1 MIPLPLL
8 CDPSPLSKGRGFR
21 DQQKSVR
28 SLCCQRSVNAMGEAV
43 NRDVLPESDLTA
55 SVSVTEEAAWEI

>member
-1 MIPLPLL
+1 MIPHLFLREEG
-8 CDPSPLSKGRGFR
+8 SETSRSQF
-21 DQQKSVR
+21 S

-55 SVSVTEEAAWEI
+55 SVSVAEEAAWEI